1 MKPIIGIT
9 MGDATG
15 IGPEIIVKALSSRA
29 LYRTCRPLVFGD
41 SDVLMRASE
50 LAGQQEVRIHR
61 IAAVSEAR
69 YKFQSLDVLEVD
81 GPELSDLKMGVINAE
96 AGRSAVRYVA
106 LAVQL
111 ALNGSIHA
119 IATAPI
125 NKEAVNLAGCAYA
138 GHTEMLAH
146 LTDTLDYAM
155 MLVSSSLRVVHVTTH
170 LALREA
176 CSKVSKGNVLKTIA
190 LTHRSFGA
198 MGMPSPRIGV
208 AALNPHA
215 GEGGLFGN
223 EERDEIAP
231 AVAEAQASG
240 INAVGPLPPDTVFLK
255 GRNGEFDV
263 VVAMYHDQGHIPIK
277 LLGFEEGVNVTLGLP
292 FIRTS
297 VDHGTAFDIAGRGI
311 ANPRSMIEAV
321 KLAALLISKTME

>member
-1 MKPIIGIT
+1 

-15 IGPEIIVKALSSRA
+15 IGPEIIVKALSSRE
-29 LYRTCRPLVFGD
+29 LYRECRPLVLGD

-50 LAGQQEVRIHR
+50 IAGQPEVCIRR
-61 IAAVSEAR
+61 IAAAPDAR
-69 YKFQSLDVLEVD
+69 FRFRSLDVLELD
-81 GPELSDLKMGVINAE
+81 GPTLTDLRMGVVNAE
-96 AGRSAVRYVA
+96 AGRAAARYVE

-111 ALNGSIHA
+111 ALDGSIHA

-125 NKEAVNLAGCAYA
+125 NKEAMNLAGYAYA

-146 LTDTLDYAM
+146 LTDTHDYAM
-155 MLVSSSLRVVHVTTH
+155 MLVSHSLRVVHVTTH

-176 CSKVSKGNVLKTIA
+176 CTKVSKENVLKTLV
-190 LTHRSFGA
+190 LTHRSLCA
-198 MGMPSPRIGV
+198 MGMRHPRIAV

-223 EERDEIAP
+223 EERDDIAP

-240 INAVGPLPPDTVFLK
+240 VNAVGPLPSDTVFLR
-255 GRNGEFDV
+255 GRNGEFDI

-292 FIRTS
+292 LTRTS
-297 VDHGTAFDIAGRGI
+297 VDHGTAFDIAGKGI
-311 ANPRSMIEAV
+311 ANPRSMIEAI
-321 KLAALLISKTME
+321 KLAALLTTRPSE

>member
-1 MKPIIGIT
+1 MKPIVGIT

-15 IGPEIIVKALSSRA
+15 IGPEIIVKALSSKE
-29 LYRTCRPLVFGD
+29 LYRVCRPLVLGD
-41 SDVLMRASE
+41 SDVLVRASE
-50 LAGQQEVRIHR
+50 LPGQPEVHVRPITS
-61 IAAVSEAR
+61 APDAR
-69 YKFQSLDVLEVD
+69 YEYRSLDVLEVD
-81 GPELSDLKMGVINAE
+81 GPPIPDLPMGVVDAE
-96 AGRSAVRYVA
+96 AGRAAVRYVE

-111 ALNGSIHA
+111 ALNGTIHA

-125 NKEAVNLAGCAYA
+125 NKEAMNLAGYAYA

-146 LTDTLDYAM
+146 LTDTRDYAM
-155 MLVSSSLRVVHVTTH
+155 MLISSTLRVVHVTTH
-170 LALREA
+170 LPLRDA
-176 CSKVSKGNVLKTIA
+176 CSKVSKETVLKTLV
-190 LTHRSFGA
+190 LTHRSLRA
-198 MGMPSPRIGV
+198 MGMHRPRIGV

-223 EERDEIAP
+223 EERDEIVP
-231 AVAEAQASG
+231 AVTEARAHR
-240 INAVGPLPPDTVFLK
+240 INAVGPLPPDTVFLR
-255 GRNGEFDV
+255 GRNGEFDA

-292 FIRTS
+292 LVRTS

-321 KLAALLISKTME
+321 KLAALLASKATD